1 MQPSTLQEPT
11 EGTYGFV
18 NETKPW
24 HLSFFIEEP
33 NARHQVK
40 RQLQGGVER
49 RMWPCSESARRRFP
63 RGRLGCTLMVPVK
76 DRKWVMVYL
85 TESIEAIKN
94 WDKENT
100 LVLTNLL
107 AQKEGDW
114 RVCHQVSYLF
124 KKPHLQ
130 HLSPDLLRNQLL
142 VDSEG

>member
-1 MQPSTLQEPT
+1 
-11 EGTYGFV
+11 
-18 NETKPW
+18 
-24 HLSFFIEEP
+24 
-33 NARHQVK
+33 
-40 RQLQGGVER
+40 
-49 RMWPCSESARRRFP
+49 
-63 RGRLGCTLMVPVK
+63 MVPVK

-94 WDKENT
+94 WDEENT

-114 RVCHQVSYLF
+114 KVCHQVYYLF